1 MDLGIKYQGK
11 ILRLMTLSWEDPRFL
26 VPHMQTALLKKL
38 QQYPTAWT
46 DLPIVEKELALRAQK
61 FTRKDLQKT
70 PSKAPV
76 KFRDSVCSKQK
87 KEGRF
92 LVSYL

>member
-1 MDLGIKYQGK
+1 MNLYAIFQFMDLGIKYQGK

-61 FTRKDLQKT
+61 ITRQES
-70 PSKAPV
+70 SKNSIQSA
-76 KFRDSVCSKQK
+76 SEIESNS
-87 KEGRF
+87 EE
-92 LVSYL
+92 